1 VEKLKSEIGKSESGK
16 REWEL
21 GDGGEADKRRKAE
34 ETESRTKRLGW
45 CAVDYNAIGAQRAAR
60 LAGGQVPSNEM
71 SSA

>member
-1 VEKLKSEIGKSESGK
+1 MIKLKSEIGKSESGK

-21 GDGGEADKRRKAE
+21 GDGEEADKRRKAE
-34 ETESRTKRLGW
+34 ETESRTKPKGSG
-45 CAVDYNAIGAQRAAR
+45 AEDYDGVVAKGAAQ